1 MLNLYFL
8 FVRLNKTKVLKLINA
23 FVIRRV
29 LNDLL
34 NLSRSNFCNDELLA
48 SSMATFGKQIS
59 SIVHEIVDKLSILNI
74 LFENWQNII
83 KIK

>member
-1 MLNLYFL
+1 MPNLYFL
-8 FVRLNKTKVLKLINA
+8 FVRLNKTKELKLINA

-34 NLSRSNFCNDELLA
+34 NLSRSNFCIDGLLA
-48 SSMATFGKQIS
+48 SSMTTFGKQIS

-74 LFENWQNII
+74 LFEN
-83 KIK
+83 